1 MVWMAV
7 ALRLVVNEGREVTKQ
22 MSREMYDISPPTAAR
37 DLRKLVETDWVQ
49 EIGKGRSLR
58 YTAK

>member
-7 ALRLVVNEGREVTKQ
+7 ALRLVVNEGREVTNQ
-22 MSREMYDISPPTAAR
+22 MSREMSGISRPAAAR
-37 DLRKLVETDWVQ
+37 DLRKPVETNWIQ